1 MEHLRLSLL
10 RPVLPLLPLPLLRAR
25 PLDLSLVGRV
35 LCIGVDHLGLHL
47 DLDLNIDRSRTRRQE
62 AVISCGHR
70 VLPHILVLV
79 LVAILLPD
87 AFVVVVVVATLGSL
101 TLDLV
106 FRAGPSL
113 LETAKP
119 CDARRALV

>member
-25 PLDLSLVGRV
+25 SFDLGLVGRV

-47 DLDLNIDRSRTRRQE
+47 DLDLNIDRTRTHRQE

-70 VLPHILVLV
+70 VLPHVLVLV
-79 LVAILLPD
+79 LVAILVPNV
-87 AFVVVVVVATLGSL
+87 FVVFVVATLGSL
-101 TLDLV
+101 TLDLI
-106 FRAGPSL
+106 FRARPTL
-113 LETAKP
+113 LHTAKP
-119 CDARRALV
+119 CDARSALM